1 MPDYEWT
8 VTPENT
14 SQLLNPNLQL
24 SDTTTR
30 TLTVTIPNDF
40 IGRAST
46 SSNVRFKLTVNND
59 VSGSSRNIVV
69 RIDKTNNDSS
79 ELNPTWV
86 EDGISLDAVIDI
98 EDIEDLDG
106 NPGENDISYQW
117 QRKAINNDVWM
128 NIPDDA
134 TSETYTI
141 PQLEYPIAFNYRVG
155 VRYTDRQGYLSDIAY
170 SDPTPADYRPDIDTD
185 DDGLIEVYYL
195 EDLDAIRY
203 QLDGSGYRTSTQAT
217 VIKAGCGY
225 NDNGSMVCRGY
236 ELIRDLDF
244 GVDNS
249 YSSTANRVIWQPND
263 SKSNEGWMPIGS
275 NSQTTVSA
283 PMIFEGNGY
292 TISNLYQ
299 NTATDSGLFGN
310 IENVRERPLAIYNIG
325 LLDIDIQTRGGDN
338 GGLAAACRNCR
349 IANSYVTGTLSSEGT
364 VDTLGGLVGRATSDS
379 AGATEYR
386 NIYARVDLTG
396 NAVHSGHL
404 LGLATVRIAESYARG
419 YRQETYEGAIVG
431 SLSIRNDNEFGF
443 LVNSYATGSDI
454 TDIII
459 ENTLLFMDS
468 TATQTVSAL
477 TSPTTNE
484 GIYEQWNQGENIW
497 DFGTSEQYPIL
508 RYNIGNN
515 FRRVYD
521 YDLCSQGLRMKSTDQ
536 PQCGTF
542 LPDQGIGLR
551 DLNILE
557 PTITRTDNIFVS
569 DRTEYTL
576 WIRENEAQIQ
586 LELNGYDFRGI
597 ITIDGV
603 GAAIGTTMTT
613 IALPND
619 ISVRNIVVADAAS
632 TEYKL
637 TIIKSADI
645 AGTGVITV
653 DPMPAEDG
661 TWDEGSRIELTSDI
675 VGGSYLWTQPEES
688 ALEIVEQ
695 NDAMITVRAPGDF
708 VAPDAM
714 TRNTT
719 LTLTV
724 SDPLEQ
730 DGRVI
735 SRVLTIN
742 KIDNGPA
749 EIDFVGQFGNRQLT
763 VIVGNDPD
771 GDVAEY
777 RYRWQSQAPG
787 SNLWATVASITTA
800 LNKVDYQIP
809 ADTTTATRYRVEV
822 QYTDAQGYSTDEVA
836 GNYLYRA
843 GDNDDNDNGFIDI
856 YTLEDLAATTS
867 DGRYELRGNLDFNDP
882 LSYADTRN
890 MDDWSANEDRSNRG
904 WEPIPPVNL
913 EFVGYIFNGNGHTI
927 SNLYINR
934 AVNRNSEN
942 QRIALFREIGPSS
955 TIRNI
960 GLINVDIRGYFFAG
974 GLVGISD
981 GSVIS
986 SYVGGSV
993 KISSNDRAAGL
1004 VGENTNTGIIDN
1016 SYVIATS
1023 GTIVGLGNTGGL
1035 VGFNSGTIRNS
1046 GANVAVQGT
1055 DGVGGLIGRNRAVG
1069 DTARTSRV
1077 HNSFAQGSVTGNQNV
1092 GGLIGLIQPMST
1104 VQNSYASG
1112 DVTGSS
1118 NLGGLIGSST
1128 VPALSIENNYTIS
1141 KVIPNGDGRIGGL
1154 LGNTGSPAASYW
1166 NSDVY
1171 TEDDRRPTDDDATSK
1186 TTVELQSPID
1196 ATDIYRQWSTDNWDF
1211 GDEMTYPM
1219 LRYDPTSCNLDSD
1232 TARCGLLPNQQYETG
1247 LGALFLLS
1255 NGEVLNPDLRLGN
1268 QPFSVLRENYS
1279 IGILNRSEVQ
1289 LRPFAVGGD
1298 AEIKIISDGDNQ
1310 DYFSGKS
1317 SGQPSNPIPL
1327 SLDIATTVSV
1337 VVTDGDINTT
1347 YTLAMSRYDIETES
1361 TVVDE
1366 GDEITLNTGA
1376 IGDSRN
1382 WSFMPPDSVDILS
1395 GQGTPTLRVRI
1406 PDTFVPGGMETTMAT
1421 LVFEVDIVDG
1431 ATTYTPRETLIVNK
1445 INNGMPPDIG
1455 LEIGSTTLSIV
1466 LGEGTDSDGEGEFM
1480 YTWEKVSV
1488 ENGRKERN
1496 EVSTSP
1502 EYRLPD
1508 TDNGSTRY
1516 FVNVIHID
1524 GQGFVTDYAT
1534 REPSISEPI
1543 RRIDIDIDDDD
1554 NGLIDI
1560 YYLDDLD
1567 EIREHLTEMPA
1578 TCGQNN
1584 DQPCEGYE
1592 LQRSLNFR
1600 SGGSYIGDVNQAWIS
1615 TFTSS
1620 PPGWQP
1626 IGSIETPFNTVF
1638 TAATDNLFID
1648 RLYINRQEEDN
1659 IGLFGVIGPR
1669 AQILDI
1675 QVRNPNIRG
1684 RYAVGG
1690 LVGVTSRLTDSEG
1703 SVTESS
1709 LIANSSVV
1717 FTQLTGTQLRATRAW
1732 LGGLVGSNYGSIVNS
1747 YTQVRLNGDFA
1758 VGGLAGY
1765 SFGPISDS
1773 YALSF
1778 YSIPATSGINEG
1790 NDIIEAGNAVG
1801 GLVGYNHNESP
1812 FKGGGSITN
1821 SYAINSV
1828 LGDFDVGGLVGY
1840 NDAGTIT
1847 NSYAL
1852 GHVVGGT
1859 NVGGLVG
1866 YNSNGTI
1873 VGYAGNI
1880 VTGGNNVGDLVSLES
1895 GGTVTALLTT
1905 PTLTYTRNFDGN
1917 GYSSC
1922 AVADGQTDY
1931 RVKLPA
1937 CDTPLPEQDSRIGRG
1952 TPALSGVT
1960 LSVGTLEPEFD
1971 PARSAFSSFNGY
1983 EIFDIPEGTTKIT
1996 VTATTNSP
2004 NTDLVF
2010 AAGSSTT
2017 RENNSRTISRTI
2029 PLDIEEAFISAERGT
2044 ASDYAIVMPDQP
2056 DLSGTPRM
2064 PCRAD
2069 TADRDGDGLIE
2080 ICDLE
2085 GLYAMRYRLDA
2096 DAMPKTCG
2104 ESNDSACIGY
2114 ELVRDLDFNE
2124 NESYRNASENKPI
2137 WTTGRGWRPI
2147 GNPNNPFNVEFSATT
2162 GHSIANLMI
2171 NRDFIRNYSGLF
2183 GYTGRNA
2190 RIVNIELSDANVRGR
2205 YLTGGLVGR
2214 NEGTI
2219 INSRVTSASTVIVR
2233 NAWGGGLVGDNAGI
2247 INDSYTDGDVTGRD
2261 QIGGLAGINSGQIIN
2276 SVAKSNVAGAT
2287 FAGGLVGVNA
2297 GNINNSYASGT
2308 AGENFYYAGGLVG
2321 LNVGSI
2327 ADTYSIGN
2335 VNGRER
2341 VGGLVGDNRNLIA
2354 SSYAAVGNV
2363 VGTRLVGG
2371 LVGINSGSII
2381 DSYGDQ
2387 STYGLVG
2394 ENFPVGTI
2402 RNSQILSD
2410 MNFQSQFSIPG
2421 WRATSWDFGTNRQY
2435 PALKYLRSETDPI
2448 DCEQCGMLLQG
2459 QAMRPDFSLSAPAE
2473 SETLIETPSGYT
2485 LNINFNARQ
2494 ATLIPDADVDNVVIR
2509 YRVDNGVDQTATN
2522 RQPFTVAL
2530 PSSARTITITLDL
2543 GGDEDFQVGEMIEY
2557 RVDVRRVIYTQIR
2570 LFPEGLLNP

>member
-1 MPDYEWT
+1 
-8 VTPENT
+8 
-14 SQLLNPNLQL
+14 
-24 SDTTTR
+24 
-30 TLTVTIPNDF
+30 
-40 IGRAST
+40 
-46 SSNVRFKLTVNND
+46 
-59 VSGSSRNIVV
+59 
-69 RIDKTNNDSS
+69 
-79 ELNPTWV
+79 
-86 EDGISLDAVIDI
+86 
-98 EDIEDLDG
+98 
-106 NPGENDISYQW
+106 
-117 QRKAINNDVWM
+117 
-128 NIPDDA
+128 
-134 TSETYTI
+134 
-141 PQLEYPIAFNYRVG
+141 
-155 VRYTDRQGYLSDIAY
+155 
-170 SDPTPADYRPDIDTD
+170 
-185 DDGLIEVYYL
+185 
-195 EDLDAIRY
+195 
-203 QLDGSGYRTSTQAT
+203 
-217 VIKAGCGY
+217 
-225 NDNGSMVCRGY
+225 
-236 ELIRDLDF
+236 
-244 GVDNS
+244 
-249 YSSTANRVIWQPND
+249 
-263 SKSNEGWMPIGS
+263 
-275 NSQTTVSA
+275 
-283 PMIFEGNGY
+283 
-292 TISNLYQ
+292 
-299 NTATDSGLFGN
+299 
-310 IENVRERPLAIYNIG
+310 
-325 LLDIDIQTRGGDN
+325 
-338 GGLAAACRNCR
+338 
-349 IANSYVTGTLSSEGT
+349 
-364 VDTLGGLVGRATSDS
+364 
-379 AGATEYR
+379 
-386 NIYARVDLTG
+386 
-396 NAVHSGHL
+396 
-404 LGLATVRIAESYARG
+404 
-419 YRQETYEGAIVG
+419 
-431 SLSIRNDNEFGF
+431 
-443 LVNSYATGSDI
+443 
-454 TDIII
+454 
-459 ENTLLFMDS
+459 MDS

-477 TSPTTNE
+477 KSPTTNE
-484 GIYEQWNQGENIW
+484 GIYAQWNQGENIW

-551 DLNILE
+551 DLNILA
-557 PTITRTDNIFVS
+557 PAMMTRTDNIFVS
-569 DRTEYTL
+569 DTTEYTL

-645 AGTGVITV
+645 AGTGEITV
-653 DPMPAEDG
+653 EPMPAEDG

-675 VGGSYLWTQPEES
+675 VGGSYLWTQPQES

-695 NDAMITVRAPGDF
+695 NDAMITVRVPGDF

-724 SDPLEQ
+724 TDPLEQ
-730 DGRVI
+730 DSVVR

-742 KIDNGPA
+742 KIENGPA
-749 EIDFVGQFGNRQLT
+749 EIDFVGVFGNRQLT
-763 VIVGNDPD
+763 AIVGNDPD
-771 GDVAEY
+771 GNATEY

-787 SNLWATVASITTA
+787 SNLWVTVASTTTA

-809 ADTTTATRYRVEV
+809 ADTTTATRYRVAV
-822 QYTDAQGYSTDEVA
+822 QYTDAQGYSNAEVA

-867 DGRYELRGNLDFNDP
+867 GGRYELRRNLDFNDP

-890 MDDWSANEDRSNRG
+890 MDDWSPNEDRSNRG

-942 QRIALFREIGPSS
+942 QRTALFREIGPSS

-1023 GTIVGLGNTGGL
+1023 GTIVSLGNTGGL

-1196 ATDIYRQWSTDNWDF
+1196 AIGIYRQWSTNDWDF
-1211 GDEMTYPM
+1211 GDETTYPM
-1219 LRYDPTSCNLDSD
+1219 LRYDPVSCNLDSD
-1232 TARCGLLPNQQYETG
+1232 TPRCGPLPNQQYETG

-1298 AEIKIISDGDNQ
+1298 DAEIKIISDRDNQ

-1317 SGQPSNPIPL
+1317 SGEPSNPIPL
-1327 SLDIATTVSV
+1327 ALDIATTVSV

-1347 YTLAMSRYDIETES
+1347 YTLAMSRYDIEIVSTVS

-1376 IGDSRN
+1376 IGDSRM
-1382 WSFMPPDSVDILS
+1382 WSFIPPDSVDILS

-1406 PDTFVPGGMETTMAT
+1406 PETFVSGGMETTTAT

-1445 INNGMPPDIG
+1445 INNGMPPDIS

-1480 YTWEKVSV
+1480 YTWERVSL

-1543 RRIDIDIDDDD
+1543 RRIDIGIDDDD
-1554 NGLIDI
+1554 DGLIDI

-1600 SGGSYIGDVNQAWIS
+1600 SDDSYIGEVNRAWIS

-1648 RLYINRQEEDN
+1648 RLYINRPEEDN

-1669 AQILDI
+1669 AKILDI
-1675 QVRNPNIRG
+1675 QVRDPNISG

-1717 FTQLTGTQLRATRAW
+1717 FTQLFRVGLNATRAW

-1778 YSIPATSGINEG
+1778 FSIPAASGIQG
-1790 NDIIEAGNAVG
+1790 TDIITAGNAVG
-1801 GLVGYNHNESP
+1801 GLVGYNHSESP

-1821 SYAINSV
+1821 SYATNSV

-1840 NDAGTIT
+1840 NDAGTID

-1880 VTGGNNVGDLVSLES
+1880 VTGANNVGDLVSPES
-1895 GGTVTALLTT
+1895 GGTVTALSTT
-1905 PTLTYTRNFDGN
+1905 PTLTYTGNFDGN

-1922 AVADGQTDY
+1922 VVADGQTDY
-1931 RVKLPA
+1931 RVTLPA
-1937 CDTPLPEQDSRIGRG
+1937 CDTLLPEQDSRIGIG

-1971 PARSAFSSFNGY
+1971 PVINAFSSFNGY
-1983 EIFDIPEGTTKIT
+1983 EIFDIPENTTKIT
-1996 VTATTNSP
+1996 VTATTNIP
-2004 NTDLVF
+2004 NANLLVNVR
-2010 AAGSSTT
+2010 GVRVQDNVMSSTT

-2029 PLDIEEAFISAERGT
+2029 PVDDIRRVTTISIERGS
-2044 ASDYAIVMPDQP
+2044 ARDYAIVIPAQP
-2056 DLSGTPRM
+2056 KLSGIPRM

-2069 TADRDGDGLIE
+2069 TIDRDGDGLIE

-2104 ESNDSACIGY
+2104 ERNDSACRGY
-2114 ELVRDLDFNE
+2114 ELVRDLDFDKD
-2124 NESYRNASENKPI
+2124 ESYRNPSENKPI
-2137 WTTGRGWRPI
+2137 WTTGKETDRGWRPI
-2147 GNPNNPFNVEFSATT
+2147 GNPSNPFNVEFSATT
-2162 GHSIANLMI
+2162 SHSIANLMI
-2171 NRDFIRNYSGLF
+2171 DRDFIRNYTGLF

-2190 RIVNIELSDANVRGR
+2190 RIVNIELSDANVSGR

-2219 INSRVTSASTVIVR
+2219 INSRVTSASTVTLR

-2247 INDSYTDGDVTGRD
+2247 INDSYTHSDVAGID
-2261 QIGGLAGINSGQIIN
+2261 QIGGLVGINTGRITN
-2276 SVAKSNVAGAT
+2276 SIAESDVAGAT

-2308 AGENFYYAGGLVG
+2308 ARENSYYAGGLVG

-2327 ADTYSIGN
+2327 ADTYSIGD
-2335 VNGRER
+2335 VNGSER

-2354 SSYAAVGNV
+2354 SSYAAIGDVT
-2363 VGTRLVGG
+2363 GTRLVGA

-2387 STYGLVG
+2387 STYDLVG

-2402 RNSQILSD
+2402 RNIGILSD
-2410 MNFQSQFSIPG
+2410 MNFQSQFFIPG
-2421 WRATSWDFGTNRQY
+2421 WRATSWDFGTNMQY
-2435 PALKYLRSETDPI
+2435 PALKYLRSETDSI
-2448 DCEQCGMLLQG
+2448 DCIQCGILLQG
-2459 QAMRPDFSLSAPAE
+2459 QAMRPNFSLSAPAE
-2473 SETLIETPSGYT
+2473 SETVIETPSGYT

-2509 YRVDNGVDQTATN
+2509 YRVDNGTDQAAAN
-2522 RQPFTVAL
+2522 GQPFTVAL

-2543 GGDEDFQVGEMIEY
+2543 SGDEDFQVGEMIEY